1 MTTTEVESVNRRGHC
16 PRRFSFRNKPVKIKA
31 LLAVLVYVFCGQ
43 ASARTL
49 EENAPVARDVNA
61 VFESKIMVAGRPQVT
76 EWTLRRTAHRVEM
89 QEGRNGTGEIW
100 SRDEKGNIS
109 FERVFHKQR
118 RVLDY
123 SAADLRSLGS
133 YPEWDKI
140 ADVIDPQL
148 LGGALK
154 HVGTTRVMGKT
165 AERYRGRLGSTSMEV
180 TWLPQDRLPYQ
191 VKQSGPNQRTEL
203 KLKQLSAVTP
213 TSSDQDST
221 ASYTRLDYADLGD
234 DPSDPFFKR
243 LFETAEHQH

>member
-1 MTTTEVESVNRRGHC
+1 MK
-16 PRRFSFRNKPVKIKA
+16 FKA

-43 ASARTL
+43 ATTRAL
-49 EENAPVARDVNA
+49 EENAPVRPDVIA
-61 VFESKIMVAGRPQVT
+61 VFESKIIVAGRPQVT
-76 EWTLRRTAHRVEM
+76 EWTLRRMAHRVEM
-89 QEGRNGTGEIW
+89 QERRNGTGEIW

-123 SAADLRSLGS
+123 SAADLRSLDN

-140 ADVIDPQL
+140 AEVIDAQL

-154 HVGTTRVMGKT
+154 HAGTARVMGKT
-165 AERYRGRLGSTSMEV
+165 AERYRGRLGNTSMEV
-180 TWLPQDRLPYQ
+180 IWLPQDRLPYQ

-203 KLKQLSAVTP
+203 KLKRLSVTMP
-213 TSSDQDST
+213 ASSDQDPT

-243 LFETAEHQH
+243 LSEAAGHQH